1 MKTILS
7 FSAVACLA
15 VILLVGIS
23 FTYQGTFAL
32 QWESVSPY
40 TGEIIFGRLLVAHV
54 TYLVICNQVL
64 LWLKNQ
70 KNGVVPLTLTLIF
83 IFYGMKPLFGGLVSK
98 GTRLRPYAFDSSW
111 QCQLPHDV
119 CRTLAR
125 KATSGMPSG
134 HMALMVGLSPYV
146 SRGIYRNVHYATFF
160 WVCIETYGVFH
171 TGFQMLSG
179 VLIGLAII
187 VATRRFGNVV

>member
-1 MKTILS
+1 MSKIPS
-7 FSAVACLA
+7 SCAVACLA
-15 VILLVGIS
+15 VILLVGIN
-23 FTYQGTFAL
+23 FTYHGTFAL

-40 TGEIIFGRLLVAHV
+40 TGEIVCGRLIVALI
-54 TYLVICNQVL
+54 TYLVICNQIFR
-64 LWLKNQ
+64 WLKDQRNR
-70 KNGVVPLTLTLIF
+70 VVPLTLSLLF
-83 IFYGMKPLFGGLVSK
+83 IFYGMKPLFGGFVSS
-98 GTRLRPYAFDSSW
+98 GTRLRPYAFDLSW
-111 QCQLPHDV
+111 QCQLTHDV

-160 WVCIETYGVFH
+160 WVYIETYGVFH

-179 VLIGLAII
+179 VLVGLTII

>member
-1 MKTILS
+1 MSKIPS
-7 FSAVACLA
+7 SCAVACLA
-15 VILLVGIS
+15 MILLVGIN
-23 FTYQGTFAL
+23 FAYQGTIAL

-40 TGEIIFGRLLVAHV
+40 TGEIIFGRLIVALIA
-54 TYLVICNQVL
+54 YLVIYDQMFR
-64 LWLKNQ
+64 WLKDR
-70 KNGVVPLTLTLIF
+70 KNGVIPLTLTLLF
-83 IFYGMKPLFGGLVSK
+83 VFYGMKPLFGGLVSK

-179 VLIGLAII
+179 VLVGLTII